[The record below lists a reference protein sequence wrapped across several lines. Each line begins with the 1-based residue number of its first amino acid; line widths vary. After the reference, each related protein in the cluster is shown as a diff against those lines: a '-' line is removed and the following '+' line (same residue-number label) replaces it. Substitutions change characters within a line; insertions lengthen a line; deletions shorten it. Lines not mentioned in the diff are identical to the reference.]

1 MSEFAKTLNDLAR
14 LCGKS
19 EYQLAQLSGLDPTF
33 VRRLFDG
40 EKRASNL
47 TIIRLTIALVM
58 DAKLAEQYPAQ
69 VPFIL
74 NALKN
79 AQLSDA
85 IAEFPESRERTRWSS

>member
-1 MSEFAKTLNDLAR
+1 MSEFAKSLNDLAR

-19 EYQLAQLSGLDPTF
+19 EYQVAQYSGLDPTF

-47 TIIRLTIALVM
+47 TIIRLTIELVM
-58 DAKLAEQYPAQ
+58 DAELAARYPAQ

-74 NALKN
+74 NALTG

-85 IAEFPESRERTRWSS
+85 IAELPRSRERTRWST

>member
-1 MSEFAKTLNDLAR
+1 MNEFAKTLKDLAK

-19 EYQLAQLSGLDPTF
+19 EYHLAKYSGLDPTF

-58 DAKLAEQYPAQ
+58 DANLAEKYPAQ

-74 NALKN
+74 NALKD

-85 IAEFPESRERTRWSS
+85 IAELPESREQNRWAR

>member
-1 MSEFAKTLNDLAR
+1 MSEFARTLKDLADV
-14 LCGKS
+14 CGKS
-19 EYQLAQLSGLDPTF
+19 EYQIAQLAGLDPTF

-58 DAKLAEQYPAQ
+58 DPKLAQAYTAQ

-74 NALKN
+74 NALKD

-85 IAEFPESRERTRWSS
+85 IAELI

>member
-1 MSEFAKTLNDLAR
+1 MSDFARTLSDLAK

-19 EYQLAQLSGLDPTF
+19 EYQIAQYSGLDPTF

-47 TIIRLTIALVM
+47 TIVRLTIALVI
-58 DAKLAEQYPAQ
+58 DPELVRKHPGQ

-74 NALKN
+74 NALKD

-85 IAEFPESRERTRWSS
+85 IAELDESRGRTRWSP

>member
-1 MSEFAKTLNDLAR
+1 MSEFAQALNDLAK
-14 LCGKS
+14 LCGNS
-19 EYQLAQLSGLDPTF
+19 EYQLAQYSGLDPTF

-58 DAKLAEQYPAQ
+58 DADLARKYPAQ

-74 NALKN
+74 NALKD

-85 IAEFPESRERTRWSS
+85 IATSTESRDRTRWSP

>member
-1 MSEFAKTLNDLAR
+1 MSDFAQALNDLAK

-19 EYQLAQLSGLDPTF
+19 EYQLAQYSGLDPTF

-58 DAKLAEQYPAQ
+58 DPDLAGKYPAQ

-74 NALKN
+74 NALKD

-85 IAEFPESRERTRWSS
+85 IAESTESRTRNRWSR

>member
-1 MSEFAKTLNDLAR
+1 MSEFAKTLRDLAK

-19 EYQLAQLSGLDPTF
+19 EYQLARDSGLDPTF
-33 VRRLFDG
+33 IRRLFDG

-47 TIIRLTIALVM
+47 TMIRLTIALVM
-58 DAKLAEQYPAQ
+58 DPVLAQKYPAQ

-74 NALKN
+74 SELKD

-85 IAEFPESRERTRWSS
+85 IAESSESRAWNRWTT

>member
-1 MSEFAKTLNDLAR
+1 MSDFSKTLRNLAK

-19 EYQLAQLSGLDPTF
+19 EYQVAQYSGLDPSF

-47 TIIRLTIALVM
+47 TIIRLALALVT
-58 DAKLAEQYPAQ
+58 DPKLIEQHPDS
-69 VPFIL
+69 VPYIL

-85 IAEFPESRERTRWSS
+85 IAELE

>member
-1 MSEFAKTLNDLAR
+1 MNDFAQTLRDLAK

-19 EYQLAQLSGLDPTF
+19 EYQLAQYSGLDPTF

-47 TIIRLTIALVM
+47 SIIRLTIALVM
-58 DAKLAEQYPAQ
+58 DADLARKYPAQ

-74 NALKN
+74 NALKD

-85 IAEFPESRERTRWSS
+85 IAESPESRSRNRWSP

>member
-1 MSEFAKTLNDLAR
+1 MNEFAKTLKDLAR

-19 EYQLAQLSGLDPTF
+19 EYQLAQYSGLDPTF
-33 VRRLFDG
+33 VRRLVDG
-40 EKRASNL
+40 EKNASNL

-58 DAKLAEQYPAQ
+58 DPDLARKYPAQ

-74 NALKN
+74 NALKD

-85 IAEFPESRERTRWSS
+85 IAESPEPRRRNRWAP

>member
-1 MSEFAKTLNDLAR
+1 MSDFAQALNDLAK
-14 LCGKS
+14 LCEKS
-19 EYQLAQLSGLDPTF
+19 EYQLAQYSGLDPTF

-58 DAKLAEQYPAQ
+58 DPDLARKYPAQ

-74 NALKN
+74 NALKD

-85 IAEFPESRERTRWSS
+85 IAESTESRTRNRWPL